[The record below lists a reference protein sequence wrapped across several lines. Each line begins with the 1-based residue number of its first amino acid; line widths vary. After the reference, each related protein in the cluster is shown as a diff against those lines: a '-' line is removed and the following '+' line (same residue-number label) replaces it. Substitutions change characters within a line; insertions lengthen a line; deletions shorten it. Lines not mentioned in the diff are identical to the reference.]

1 MFRCIR
7 FARNRTGAM
16 FLAVV
21 EKESLMS
28 NVNVSTT
35 YIKKSESFIIHSDNL
50 ETAKRAYSKIASNQ
64 HLIWRINK
72 VKKVVFF
79 ADLSSLRG
87 VGVSALIDNVKN
99 GIVVA
104 YYGGNAVLSAK
115 VGNALADCTVI
126 EL

>member
-35 YIKKSESFIIHSDNL
+35 YIKKSESFIIHSNNL
-50 ETAKRAYSKIASNQ
+50 ETAKRAYSKIASNK
-64 HLIWRINK
+64 HIIWRINK
-72 VKKVVFF
+72 AKRVVFF
-79 ADLSSLRG
+79 GDLASIRG
-87 VGVSALIDNVKN
+87 VGVNALIANLKDC
-99 GIVVA
+99 IVVA

>member
-1 MFRCIR
+1 
-7 FARNRTGAM
+7 M

-115 VGNALADCTVI
+115 VGNALSDCTVI